1 MYRRKLI
8 HRGEAALRKHLR
20 TDTAVKPQQTQV
32 KENLYQ
38 FKYRSFGLPVA
49 VKIRKVV
56 GQRPLAEKRGRRRGC
71 EMGIE
76 DIMQKRKT
84 ARLNFPNT
92 KRTKTAI

>member
-1 MYRRKLI
+1 M
-8 HRGEAALRKHLR
+8 LRKHLR